1 MDDESKTKGKDRD
14 RGGVTMK
21 KMVSIFKFQVL
32 SFYCFLFFL
41 ATCSLQLATVVHA
54 GVVDKVVAIV
64 NDSVITL
71 SDLNTAASIKMD
83 DLQKIGRPEEKKKI
97 TETRSKALD
106 QLIEKKLVEQASN
119 KAGIAVSEREIDNAI
134 DDVKKQSN
142 LNQDKLLAA
151 LAANGLTYK
160 EYRNQLKDQIR
171 QMKFVNKEFRSKIT
185 VADEDIEAYYRQN
198 LERFYEPVAIR
209 IRQIFLAVPP
219 RDITDAQKQEIE
231 QKAKDILMKIRQGE
245 DFAKLAAAYSQ
256 GPNPENGGDL
266 GFLKVGEIDPAIE
279 KIALNLKI
287 GETSGIIPTKLGLF
301 IIQVTEKKE
310 KEPKPFETVKSNI
323 KNMLF
328 QNIVDERF
336 KLWLEE
342 QKSISLI
349 EVNL

>member
-1 MDDESKTKGKDRD
+1 
-14 RGGVTMK
+14 MK
-21 KMVSIFKFQVL
+21 K
-32 SFYCFLFFL
+32 
-41 ATCSLQLATVVHA
+41 CSSVQGFEGSRVREEGQRAKTLWAMLYALCTILITHHSSLITASHA
-54 GVVDKVVAIV
+54 GTIDKIVAVV

-71 SDLNTAASIKMD
+71 SDLNTAASVKMD
-83 DLQKIGRPEEKKKI
+83 DLQKIGRPEEKKRI
-97 TETRSKALD
+97 METKSKALD
-106 QLIEKKLVEQASN
+106 QLIERKLVEQASN
-119 KAGIAVSEREIDNAI
+119 KAGISVSEREIDNAI
-134 DDVKKQSN
+134 DDVKKQNN

-151 LAANGLTYK
+151 LAANGLTFK

-198 LERFYEPVAIR
+198 TERFYEPVTIR
-209 IRQIFLAVPP
+209 LRQIFLAVPSN
-219 RDITDAQKQEIE
+219 ITDIQKQDIE
-231 QKAKDILMKIRQGE
+231 QKAKDILMKIRQGG

-266 GFLKVGEIDPAIE
+266 GFLKVGEIDSTIE
-279 KIALNLKI
+279 KIALNLKS

-301 IIQVTEKKE
+301 IIQVTERKE
-310 KEPKPFETVKSNI
+310 KEPKPFEAVKNNI
-323 KNMLF
+323 RNMLF

>member
-1 MDDESKTKGKDRD
+1 
-14 RGGVTMK
+14 MK
-21 KMVSIFKFQVL
+21 INFKFQISNFKL
-32 SFYCFLFFL
+32 KICILYSIFLL
-41 ATCSLQLATVVHA
+41 CNQANA

-83 DLQKIGRPEEKKKI
+83 DLQKIGKPEEKKRMM
-97 TETRSKALD
+97 ETKSKALD
-106 QLIEKKLVEQASN
+106 QLIERKLVEQASN
-119 KAGIAVSEREIDNAI
+119 KAGITVSEREIDNAI
-134 DDVKKQSN
+134 DDVKKQNN
-142 LNQDKLLAA
+142 LNQDALLRA
-151 LAANGLTYK
+151 LAANGLTFK
-160 EYRNQLKDQIR
+160 EYRSQLKDQIR
-171 QMKFVNKEFRSKIT
+171 QMKFVSKEFRSKIT
-185 VADEDIEAYYRQN
+185 VADDDIEAYYKQN
-198 LERFYEPVAIR
+198 IERFYEPVTIR
-209 IRQIFLAVPP
+209 ISQIFLAVP
-219 RDITDAQKQEIE
+219 RNITDMQKQDIE

-245 DFAKLAAAYSQ
+245 DFAKLALAYSQ

-266 GFLKVGEIDPAIE
+266 GFLKVGEIDPTIE
-279 KIALNLKI
+279 KIALNLKS

-310 KEPKPFETVKSNI
+310 KEPKPFETVKNNI
-323 KNMLF
+323 KNILF